1 MEPPLKPRWLRVALA
16 IFEHGSALRAAE
28 TVHLSAPAVLGALG
42 SLEGALGEK
51 LFERHATGMRP
62 TEAGAGFCRR
72 IKTALAELR
81 EAETALHAKRRFAG
95 MVDLVHLRAL
105 LALQEAESVGA
116 AARALGLAQP
126 TLHRAARELE
136 ALAGVTLWERAG
148 RGLRPTWAARRLGE
162 HAGRMQAELRL
173 GVDELQEA
181 HGLKAGRLYVGAL
194 PLARSHWL
202 PAALARTLDDY
213 PRAEIDIMDGPYDQ
227 QRAALR
233 AGRID
238 LILGPLRADSP
249 EIAQEWLFFDP
260 LTIVTGP
267 GHALAGAT
275 GLSRAALEA
284 LDWIL
289 PPQGTPSRLAFEAY
303 LHGQGAR
310 VPEHAIAC
318 NSLITIRALLRATP
332 RAAVLSKR
340 QIGAELA
347 RGELVA
353 VGAPI
358 AGSAQPVG
366 IATRPAFR
374 PSGLVGAFLQH
385 ARDVAGEIGRGQA

>member
-42 SLEGALGEK
+42 GLEAALGET
-51 LFERHATGMRP
+51 LFERHAGGMRP
-62 TEAGAGFCRR
+62 TEAGTLFCRR

-81 EAETALHAKRRFAG
+81 EAETALHTRKRFAG
-95 MVDLVHLRAL
+95 MVDLAQLRAL
-105 LALQEAESVGA
+105 LALQEAPSVSA
-116 AARALGLAQP
+116 AARTLGLAQP
-126 TLHRAARELE
+126 TLYRAARELE

-173 GVDELQEA
+173 GVDELREA
-181 HGLKAGRLYVGAL
+181 RGLKAGRLYVGAL
-194 PLARSHWL
+194 PLARSTWL
-202 PAALARTLDDY
+202 PEALARTLGAY
-213 PRAEIDIMDGPYDQ
+213 PRAEIDIMDGPYDE
-227 QRAALR
+227 QRTALR

-238 LILGPLRADSP
+238 LILGPLRAETP
-249 EIAQEWLFFDP
+249 EIAQEWLFADP
-260 LTIVTGP
+260 LTIVIGP
-267 GHALAGAT
+267 HHALAGT
-275 GLSRAALEA
+275 REVSRATLDA

-289 PPQGTPSRLAFEAY
+289 PPRGTPSRGAFEAY
-303 LHGQGAR
+303 LESQGAR
-310 VPEHAIAC
+310 VPVDAIAC

-340 QIGAELA
+340 QIAAELA

-366 IATRPAFR
+366 IATRPGLR

-385 ARDVAGEIGRGQA
+385 ARAVAGEIGGGEP